1 MEPKGGFPVLMLIIT
16 DYDSPHASSQ
26 LTMSRSAV
34 ESNLEWNRSLQEVYV
49 EYSRHGT
56 VIKGQEK
63 AQVKSR
69 YEEDVHI
76 SNHTVRF
83 STRAAACAIGRFTL
97 EFLF

>member
-1 MEPKGGFPVLMLIIT
+1 MP
-16 DYDSPHASSQ
+16 SSGIE
-26 LTMSRSAV
+26 L
-34 ESNLEWNRSLQEVYV
+34 NLELDRSLQEVYV

-69 YEEDVHI
+69 YEEDVLI

-83 STRAAACAIGRFTL
+83 ATRGCTRIIS
-97 EFLF
+97 LFILKF

>member
-1 MEPKGGFPVLMLIIT
+1 MP
-16 DYDSPHASSQ
+16 SC
-26 LTMSRSAV
+26 RV
-34 ESNLEWNRSLQEVYV
+34 ELNCEWNLSLQEVYV

-69 YEEDVHI
+69 YEEDVLI

-83 STRAAACAIGRFTL
+83 STRAGTCNRPFYSKVL
-97 EFLF
+97 SK

>member
-1 MEPKGGFPVLMLIIT
+1 MEPKGCFSVNDTNGP
-16 DYDSPHASSQ
+16 
-26 LTMSRSAV
+26 LTICVQSANNV
-34 ESNLEWNRSLQEVYV
+34 KFRGRIYRELNPSLQEVYV

-83 STRAAACAIGRFTL
+83 STRAGTLIINLFTL
-97 EFLF
+97 KF